1 MRLHLLMVFTL
12 INGFLLFSNHYYFQQ
27 ISGVRAQQWDIG
39 RQAVC
44 KFTIDVTMTASYTNK
59 NIDLVI
65 NWLFKTYR
73 I

>member
-1 MRLHLLMVFTL
+1 MDFYIL
-12 INGFLLFSNHYYFQQ
+12 FLLFSSYYYFQH

-39 RQAVC
+39 RQTVC

-59 NIDLVI
+59 NIDLGI